1 MDDNK
6 LTITDEEGNTE
17 EFYVVEETKLNDTTY
32 LLVTE
37 NMDREAD
44 AYILKDIST
53 EADADAVYV
62 FVDDDTELEAVADV
76 FAELLEDEAIV
87 I

>member
-1 MDDNK
+1 MDENK
-6 LTITDEEGNTE
+6 LTITDEDGNEE
-17 EFYVVEETKLNDTTY
+17 EFYVVEETRLNDTTY

-37 NMDREAD
+37 TMDREAD

-62 FVDDDTELEAVADV
+62 FVEDDTELEAVADV

-87 I
+87 F

>member
-1 MDDNK
+1 MDENK
-6 LTITDEEGNTE
+6 LTITDEDGNTE

-62 FVDDDTELEAVADV
+62 FVEDDTELEAVADV

-87 I
+87 F

>member
-1 MDDNK
+1 MDENK
-6 LTITDEEGNTE
+6 LTITDEDGNTE

-37 NMDREAD
+37 TMDREAD

-62 FVDDDTELEAVADV
+62 FVEDDTELEAVADV

-87 I
+87 L